1 MRKSTVFVLILI
13 FVAAH
18 CAAKEPIQIGGESGF
33 SALERVSDNRLIS
46 SNSQT
51 QFNDSNSDLN
61 SSNLINYTGSK
72 SPAPSLNSS
81 NSSSLS
87 NSSQNDSLPANSS
100 ENQKQT
106 SNTAKNNAKSDLWGW
121 GSVPPGFT
129 LDKSG
134 NLVKLSSTEE
144 WQPSV

>member
-1 MRKSTVFVLILI
+1 MRISTVLGLILI

-18 CAAKEPIQIGGESGF
+18 CVAKEPIQIGGESGF

-51 QFNDSNSDLN
+51 QSNDSNSDLN
-61 SSNLINYTGSK
+61 SSNLINYTGSQ
-72 SPAPSLNSS
+72 SPAPSLNLS
-81 NSSSLS
+81 NSS
-87 NSSQNDSLPANSS
+87 NSSQNDSIPANSS

-106 SNTAKNNAKSDLWGW
+106 GNTAKNAKSDLWGW
-121 GSVPPGFT
+121 GSVPPGYT

-134 NLVKLSSTEE
+134 NLVKLSGTEE
-144 WQPSV
+144 WRPSV

>member
-1 MRKSTVFVLILI
+1 MRKSTVLGLILI

-61 SSNLINYTGSK
+61 LSNLINYTGSQ

-81 NSSSLS
+81 NSSSSS
-87 NSSQNDSLPANSS
+87 NSSQNDSIPANSS

-106 SNTAKNNAKSDLWGW
+106 GNTAKNTKSDLWGW
-121 GSVPPGFT
+121 GSVPPGYT

>member
-1 MRKSTVFVLILI
+1 MRISTVLGLILI

-18 CAAKEPIQIGGESGF
+18 CVAKEPIQIGGESGF

-61 SSNLINYTGSK
+61 SSNLINYTGSQ

-81 NSSSLS
+81 NSS
-87 NSSQNDSLPANSS
+87 NSSQNDSIPANSS

-106 SNTAKNNAKSDLWGW
+106 GNTAKNAKSDLWGW
-121 GSVPPGFT
+121 GSVPPGYT

-134 NLVKLSSTEE
+134 NLVKLSGTEE

>member
-1 MRKSTVFVLILI
+1 MRISTVLGLILI

-18 CAAKEPIQIGGESGF
+18 CVAKEPIQIGGESGF

-51 QFNDSNSDLN
+51 QSNDSNSDLN
-61 SSNLINYTGSK
+61 SSNLINYTGSQ
-72 SPAPSLNSS
+72 SPAPSLNLS
-81 NSSSLS
+81 NSS
-87 NSSQNDSLPANSS
+87 NSSQNDSIPANSS

-106 SNTAKNNAKSDLWGW
+106 GNTAKNAKSDLWGW
-121 GSVPPGFT
+121 GSVPPGCT

-134 NLVKLSSTEE
+134 NLVKLSGTEE
-144 WQPSV
+144 WRPSV